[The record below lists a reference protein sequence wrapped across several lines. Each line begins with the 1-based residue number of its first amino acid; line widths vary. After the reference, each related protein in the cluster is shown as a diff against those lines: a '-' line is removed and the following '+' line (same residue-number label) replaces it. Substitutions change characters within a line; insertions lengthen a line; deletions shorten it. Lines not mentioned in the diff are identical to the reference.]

1 MVRIGAIRWLPVPSG
16 PGDWPLSFLAV
27 ALRSEV
33 GPRKRVV
40 SSLSAWRIAGA
51 VSVFT
56 FLSSLSGV
64 ANATLES
71 RRRWTGGPFDQ
82 TFDDVGKPH
91 GGADLGLPDDPLIER
106 KRDAAV

>member
-64 ANATLES
+64 ANATLYFFQ
-71 RRRWTGGPFDQ
+71 TGDISYQDPQFAPTPGLYDEFG
-82 TFDDVGKPH
+82 FIL
-91 GGADLGLPDDPLIER
+91 GATRPAV
-106 KRDAAV
+106 AATGS